1 MSKKAAGSE
10 PEKNVEAE
18 GAVAQADQLNV
29 EADEASEAAS
39 SVPEPAAS
47 ASDEGEE
54 PAVEPYKKGKRHKHA
69 SPDAEAEWEQVEAG
83 EAAKQPAWPEL
94 PEEEGQDW
102 PELPVE
108 EDVPAAPA
116 VEPAFVPAAGVA
128 EDEPQ
133 KRILKSSLSAKKSGG
148 RRQRSL
154 ARRIFAALAVVSAVA
169 AVAVLVLATFI
180 YQQSS
185 VDEAGDTLEV
195 ECRAIASSMDGSDT
209 DIMRFAG
216 LDLGDVRLTYIGSDG
231 TVLYDNENSV
241 DEMGNHADRPE
252 VADAMNTGTG
262 ASERESDTVG
272 CIEVYRAVR
281 LENGNVLRLAVTRE
295 SAMGALSH
303 DIFLV
308 AAVVMVVVLVCWAV
322 SRLVVDFIVVP
333 ILDIDPANPDPAS
346 SYVELEPLVERIDEQ
361 MEELRGSELMRRQ
374 FTSNV
379 THELKTPLSTISG
392 AAELI
397 RDGIAKK
404 EDVPEFAG
412 RIFDEAQHMTS
423 LVNDILT
430 LSKLDESERSQDA
443 NLFSAAEPVD
453 LHHVALEVVHRL
465 SPTAHKAGISLACEG
480 DALLMKGQPHLLDE
494 LVYNLCDNAIRYNKD
509 GGSVRVSVAVEA
521 GRPTLTVA
529 DTGLGIPY
537 EAQAKVFERF
547 FRVEGSRSRERG
559 GTGLGLAIVKHAAA
573 YHGAEV
579 SLASEPNVGTTITVR
594 FPAEIYMD
602 KLG

>member
-10 PEKNVEAE
+10 PEKNVDAE
-18 GAVAQADQLNV
+18 GAVAPADELNV

-39 SVPEPAAS
+39 FVPEPAAS
-47 ASDEGEE
+47 ASGEGEE
-54 PAVEPYKKGKRHKHA
+54 PVADEF
-69 SPDAEAEWEQVEAG
+69 
-83 EAAKQPAWPEL
+83 AWPEL
-94 PEEEGQDW
+94 PA
-102 PELPVE
+102 E
-108 EDVPAAPA
+108 EDAPSAPAA
-116 VEPAFVPAAGVA
+116 EPAFVPAAGAA
-128 EDEPQ
+128 EEDSQ
-133 KRILKSSLSAKKSGG
+133 RRLLKSSLSTKSRGG

-169 AVAVLVLATFI
+169 AVAVLVFSAVI

-209 DIMRFAG
+209 DIMRFVG
-216 LDLGDVRLTYIGSDG
+216 LDLSDVRLTYIGSDG

-252 VADAMNTGTG
+252 VAEAMSTGSG

-272 CIEVYRAVR
+272 CIEIYRAVR

-295 SAMGALSH
+295 SALGALSH

-308 AAVVMVVVLVCWAV
+308 ATVVLVVVLVCWAV

-361 MEELRGSELMRRQ
+361 MEELRGSDLMRRE
-374 FTSNV
+374 FTANV

-404 EDVPEFAG
+404 ADVPEFAG

-443 NLFSAAEPVD
+443 SLFSAAEPVD

-465 SPTAHKAGISLACEG
+465 APAAHKAGISLACEG
-480 DALLMKGQPHLLDE
+480 DTTYMKGQPHLLDE

-509 GGSVRVSVAVEA
+509 GGSVRVSVSVEA
-521 GRPTLTVA
+521 GRPVLTVA
-529 DTGLGIPY
+529 DTGLGIPH

-547 FRVEGSRSRERG
+547 FRVEESRSRERG